1 MENRSSDE
9 LRLHPIPLPLLC
21 SARPSCTRHR
31 RSLPLLFSFLQ
42 GRWRA
47 KQRHVCRKVV
57 SRLESLLSWSW
68 KGGTDDSKLI
78 PWVAWHTFEWTITL
92 PQLTTIVR
100 DRDEKGRGRERRV
113 SKRRGGGGRED
124 SAAKRRWE
132 KREGVEISSRRIAL
146 KRVGSF
152 LALFPRC

>member
-31 RSLPLLFSFLQ
+31 RSLPLLFFFFT
-42 GRWRA
+42 
-47 KQRHVCRKVV
+47 RKMARKTTTRLSK

>member
-31 RSLPLLFSFLQ
+31 RSLPLLFSFFTKKM
-42 GRWRA
+42 A
-47 KQRHVCRKVV
+47 RKTTTRLSK
-57 SRLESLLSWSW
+57 SRLSSRIVIVLIVE
-68 KGGTDDSKLI
+68 GGTDDSKLI

-100 DRDEKGRGRERRV
+100 DRDEKGRERERRV

>member
-21 SARPSCTRHR
+21 STRPSCTRHR
-31 RSLPLLFSFLQ
+31 RSLPLLFFFFT
-42 GRWRA
+42 
-47 KQRHVCRKVV
+47 RKMARKTTTRLSK

-100 DRDEKGRGRERRV
+100 DRDEKGRERERRV

>member
-31 RSLPLLFSFLQ
+31 RSLPLLFFFFT
-42 GRWRA
+42 
-47 KQRHVCRKVV
+47 RKMARKTTTRLSK

-100 DRDEKGRGRERRV
+100 DRDEKGGGRERRV